1 MVPGA
6 DLPQPR
12 TARQVRTNLH
22 SKHFINYA
30 GWRAPSFP
38 NASLAFSPARPGR
51 AQLHSLRKNV
61 GIGGGNLGKARLEPR
76 RTSFSGTYGTAWKPC
91 PFKTP
96 TRQSFSA
103 ASSVVPEVVKE
114 AWLQPLKLGSLDPAR
129 PIHQGTKTSPYAI
142 IHSALESFRVRISG
156 FQLVVVAGLCLSSA
170 LAQTPRKVSP
180 KELPPTAFKLI
191 SVKTTGTQRYKSEE
205 IVAASGLQIG
215 QAVSEDDFK
224 KAARLLNDTGAFSD
238 VLYSF
243 QYSSEGTKLEL
254 QLHDVEP
261 FVPVRFDNLVWF
273 SDQEL
278 LDQLHAA
285 VPLFQGQLP
294 VAGELADQVSNALQ
308 GLLIAHKVQGEAN
321 YLRAGPEDGPV
332 EAFVFT
338 VVGPQI
344 HIRNIVFAG
353 AGEAELPLLES
364 AARKLQGADF
374 SRSILRTQED
384 KNFLPIYLQRGYLKA
399 TFGDAQAKVVEGSPQ
414 ETAVD
419 VSFPVDPGRQY
430 KLAEIEIGGHK
441 SFSAE
446 TLRQLMHAE
455 MNQPANSVQLD
466 TDIEAMKKLYG
477 TRGYMAV
484 GIRPYMEMD
493 DANSTVNYALRIQE
507 GDVYSMG
514 DLDIRGLDSR
524 MSARLEDDWRLRGG
538 DPYDSSY
545 PKQFLDQ
552 EDKEISVMSD
562 WDASVRES
570 LNAKE
575 HTVDVTLRFN
585 QKPR

>member
-1 MVPGA
+1 MV
-6 DLPQPR
+6 
-12 TARQVRTNLH
+12 
-22 SKHFINYA
+22 I
-30 GWRAPSFP
+30 
-38 NASLAFSPARPGR
+38 
-51 AQLHSLRKNV
+51 
-61 GIGGGNLGKARLEPR
+61 
-76 RTSFSGTYGTAWKPC
+76 
-91 PFKTP
+91 
-96 TRQSFSA
+96 
-103 ASSVVPEVVKE
+103 
-114 AWLQPLKLGSLDPAR
+114 
-129 PIHQGTKTSPYAI
+129 
-142 IHSALESFRVRISG
+142 
-156 FQLVVVAGLCLSSA
+156 AGLCLSSA
-170 LAQTPRKVSP
+170 LAQTPRKPSP
-180 KELPPTAFKLI
+180 KELPPSAFKLI

-215 QAVSEDDFK
+215 QTVSEDDFK

-254 QLHDVEP
+254 QVHDAEA

-278 LDQLHAA
+278 LEQLHAA

-294 VAGELADQVSNALQ
+294 VGGELADQVSNALQ
-308 GLLIAHKVQGEAN
+308 GLLIAHNVLGEAN

-338 VVGPQI
+338 VAGPQI
-344 HIRNIVFAG
+344 HIRNVAFAG

-364 AARKLQGADF
+364 AATKLLGADF
-374 SRSILRTQED
+374 SRSILRKQED

-419 VSFPVDPGRQY
+419 VTFPVDPGRQY
-430 KLAEIEIGGHK
+430 KLTAIEIGGYR

-455 MNQPANSVQLD
+455 MNQPANRVQLD
-466 TDIEAMKKLYG
+466 IDIEAMKKLYG
-477 TRGYMAV
+477 TRGYMAAS
-484 GIRPYMEMD
+484 IQPDPELD
-493 DANSTVNYALRIQE
+493 DTNSTVRYVLHIQE

-514 DLDIRGLDSR
+514 DLDIRGLDAR
-524 MSARLEDDWRLRGG
+524 MGARLEDDWRLRSG

-545 PKQFLDQ
+545 PRQFLDR
-552 EDKEISVMSD
+552 EDKEISIMSD

-570 LNAKE
+570 LNPKE

>member
-1 MVPGA
+1 M
-6 DLPQPR
+6 
-12 TARQVRTNLH
+12 
-22 SKHFINYA
+22 
-30 GWRAPSFP
+30 
-38 NASLAFSPARPGR
+38 
-51 AQLHSLRKNV
+51 
-61 GIGGGNLGKARLEPR
+61 
-76 RTSFSGTYGTAWKPC
+76 
-91 PFKTP
+91 
-96 TRQSFSA
+96 
-103 ASSVVPEVVKE
+103 
-114 AWLQPLKLGSLDPAR
+114 
-129 PIHQGTKTSPYAI
+129 
-142 IHSALESFRVRISG
+142 RISE
-156 FQLVVVAGLCLSSA
+156 FQWLVLSCLCLSSA
-170 LAQTPRKVSP
+170 LAQTPRKASP
-180 KELPPTAFKLI
+180 KELPPSAFKLI

-215 QAVSEDDFK
+215 QTVSEDDFK
-224 KAARLLNDTGAFSD
+224 KAARLLSDTGAFSD

-243 QYSSEGTKLEL
+243 QYSADGTKLEL
-254 QLHDVEP
+254 QVHDAEA

-294 VAGELADQVSNALQ
+294 VGGELADEVSNALQ
-308 GLLIAHKVQGEAN
+308 GLLIAHNVQGEAN

-344 HIRNIVFAG
+344 HIRNIAFEG

-374 SRSILRTQED
+374 SRSILRKQED
-384 KNFLPIYLQRGYLKA
+384 KNFLPIYLHLGYLKA

-419 VSFPVDPGRQY
+419 VTFPVDPGRQY
-430 KLAEIEIGGHK
+430 KLTAIEIAGNK

-446 TLRQLMHAE
+446 ALQKLTHAQPD
-455 MNQPANSVQLD
+455 QPANAVQLD
-466 TDIEAMKKLYG
+466 TDVEAMKKLYG
-477 TRGYMAV
+477 TRGYMAAS
-484 GIRPYMEMD
+484 IQPDPELD
-493 DANSTVNYALRIQE
+493 DTNSTVRYVLHIQE
-507 GDVYSMG
+507 GEVYSMG
-514 DLDIRGLDSR
+514 DLEIRGLDSR
-524 MSARLEDDWRLRGG
+524 MTARLEDDWRLRGG

-545 PKQFLDQ
+545 PKQFLDR
-552 EDKEISVMSD
+552 EDKEISVLSD
-562 WDASVRES
+562 WDVSVRES
-570 LNAKE
+570 LNHIE

>member
-1 MVPGA
+1 
-6 DLPQPR
+6 
-12 TARQVRTNLH
+12 
-22 SKHFINYA
+22 
-30 GWRAPSFP
+30 
-38 NASLAFSPARPGR
+38 
-51 AQLHSLRKNV
+51 
-61 GIGGGNLGKARLEPR
+61 
-76 RTSFSGTYGTAWKPC
+76 
-91 PFKTP
+91 
-96 TRQSFSA
+96 
-103 ASSVVPEVVKE
+103 
-114 AWLQPLKLGSLDPAR
+114 
-129 PIHQGTKTSPYAI
+129 
-142 IHSALESFRVRISG
+142 VRISG
-156 FQLVVVAGLCLSSA
+156 FQFLVVAGLCLSSA
-170 LAQTPRKVSP
+170 LAQTARKASP
-180 KELPPTAFKLI
+180 KELPPSAFKLI

-224 KAARLLNDTGAFSD
+224 KAARLLSDTGAFSD

-243 QYSSEGTKLEL
+243 QYSADGTKLEL
-254 QLHDVEP
+254 QLHDAEP

-278 LDQLHAA
+278 LEQLHAA

-294 VAGELADQVSNALQ
+294 VGGELADQVSNALQ
-308 GLLIAHKVQGEAN
+308 GLLIAHNVQGEAN

-344 HIRNIVFAG
+344 HIRNIAFEG
-353 AGEAELPLLES
+353 AGEAELTLLES
-364 AARKLQGADF
+364 AAKKLLGTDF
-374 SRSILRTQED
+374 SRSKLRTQED

-419 VSFPVDPGRQY
+419 VTFPVDPGRQY
-430 KLAEIEIGGHK
+430 KLAEIEIGGNK

-446 TLRQLMHAE
+446 ALRALIHAQQGE
-455 MNQPANSVQLD
+455 LANAVQLD
-466 TDIEAMKKLYG
+466 ADIEAMKRLYG
-477 TRGYMAV
+477 TRGFMAV
-484 GIRPYMEMD
+484 NIQPYPEMD
-493 DANSTVNYALRIQE
+493 DANSTVIYRLRIQE
-507 GDVYSMG
+507 GEVYSMG
-514 DLDIRGLDSR
+514 DLDFRGLDER
-524 MSARLEDDWRLRGG
+524 MAARLEDDWRLRGG

-545 PKQFLDQ
+545 PKQFLDR
-552 EDKEISVMSD
+552 EDKEISVLSD

-570 LNAKE
+570 LNQKE